1 MKTAEPLWTIDELTF
16 AVGDALR
23 VRYDGAP
30 SGRVRDVPD
39 QRTIRYY
46 TTLGL
51 IDRPAEM
58 RGRTALYGRRHLLQL
73 VAIKKLQARGQS
85 LTEVQQALA
94 GQTDTVLAQ
103 VAALDIGAQLGNA
116 GRASSRSAAGT
127 CERRQR
133 PSLKLDRSTA
143 REPARSSARA
153 FWREAPVPSPAESQ
167 RSAQARLD
175 SVPDRACTVPDGAPS
190 VVDDLQTSPGAEMAV
205 AGDPPNQFRPTNL
218 PLAVTLHG
226 IPLSD
231 GVTLLLASSRPL
243 EGQDLEAIRAA
254 AASLIATLNRR
265 QLIPARQE
273 GEPP

>member
-1 MKTAEPLWTIDELTF
+1 METPEPLWTIDELTL
-16 AVGDALR
+16 AVRDALR

-73 VAIKKLQARGQS
+73 VAIKKLQAQGHS

-94 GQTDTVLAQ
+94 GQTDSVLAQ
-103 VAALDIGAQLGNA
+103 VGALDTGAQLGNA
-116 GRASSRSAAGT
+116 GQASSRSAAGSR
-127 CERRQR
+127 ERRQR
-133 PSLKLDRSTA
+133 PSLELDRSA
-143 REPARSSARA
+143 APEPARRSARA
-153 FWREAPVPSPAESQ
+153 FWREAPVPSPVESQ
-167 RSAQARLD
+167 GSAQARLD
-175 SVPDRACTVPDGAPS
+175 SVPDRACTDPDGAPS
-190 VVDDLQTSPGAEMAV
+190 VMDNLQTSPRAEMPV
-205 AGDPPNQFRPTNL
+205 AGGPTCQSRPTNL
-218 PLAVTLHG
+218 PSALTLHG
-226 IPLSD
+226 IPLAD

-254 AASLIATLNRR
+254 ATSLITALNRR
-265 QLIPARQE
+265 QLIALRQE